1 MGFFRRFVDTPE
13 RLEDFRRVYSI
24 PNDVVLELAPE
35 DGPVRFRELGDMEIP
50 LVHIIEGGVR
60 FPVNPLLRHF
70 YHHLQLVPRRVAT
83 NVIRVIMSVV
93 ALNRLT
99 GSEMGLKEILHFY
112 TVHKTPKGIYYFK
125 KRAHKE
131 ELIEYLPDSE
141 RGDDD
146 DYFVVSGNWQY
157 APGDGGVYEIPC
169 SVSAPNCTAS
179 SYTAQLCFHF
189 SCFFN
194 CSAET

>member
-1 MGFFRRFVDTPE
+1 
-13 RLEDFRRVYSI
+13 
-24 PNDVVLELAPE
+24 
-35 DGPVRFRELGDMEIP
+35 
-50 LVHIIEGGVR
+50 
-60 FPVNPLLRHF
+60 
-70 YHHLQLVPRRVAT
+70 
-83 NVIRVIMSVV
+83 MSVV
-93 ALNRLT
+93 ALNKIT

-157 APGDGGVYEIPC
+157 TPGDGGVYEIPR

-179 SYTAQLCFHF
+179 SYTAQLFFHF
-189 SCFFN
+189 SCLFD
-194 CSAET
+194 CLAEP